1 MSPPRRLVISVCP
14 REPGAVVLAVERG
27 GRARRL
33 DAAAVARELAV
44 LAARRGL
51 EDRVTIE
58 QVCAGGCGGRGPNV
72 SLTIHPVPAPGE
84 RADTVA
90 IGWRSYVGSLGSLAC
105 LACVIDENLPWPT
118 PAAPSRPRRRRQR
131 Y

>member
-1 MSPPRRLVISVCP
+1 VNAPRRLVISVCP
-14 REPGAVVLAVERG
+14 REAGTLRLPVERG

-33 DAAAVARELAV
+33 DAAAIARALVA

-51 EDRVTIE
+51 ADRVT
-58 QVCAGGCGGRGPNV
+58 VRPACAGGCGGPGPNV

-84 RADTVA
+84 RADGVA
-90 IGWRSYVGSLGSLAC
+90 VGWRSYVASLGALGC
-105 LACVIDENLPWPT
+105 LARVIDENLPPPT
-118 PAAPSRPRRRRQR
+118 RAARSGRRRRRPR